1 MNLQKPWNKK
11 HFMRKL
17 FVLIIP
23 VIIFNSC
30 SKKGESDFLWEKSFG
45 EGHAYCLE
53 YSMDSGFV
61 SCGHVDNYP
70 FLVKLNKKRQSL
82 VEYQSE
88 KEGLFSSVWS
98 DTSHFIAAGNSNG
111 ELLLTGVDN
120 EGNMLWDTLVSAS
133 FDLGIANL
141 SWYGDGNLLAV
152 ATSFPD
158 STVTGNTGILFVKFD
173 TTGQIVEK
181 KEIAETG
188 LISVNKIIS
197 DESGNILFPVTRR
210 IAGNKTQAS
219 ITKYTADLNKLWET
233 ELFNNPDF
241 GAESLG
247 IIIGSDG
254 TVFVSG
260 NTELM
265 TEEEI
270 LDNSFVVSLSSSG
283 SINWKEYYEKSNT
296 GTDMMFDENGL
307 LMILNRNCFIVSLV
321 SPEDGS
327 ENGRLRMFDICDPSV
342 TDAYGE
348 DFDFTCEGNLMIAGS
363 RGGNF
368 YLALKSLL

>member
-1 MNLQKPWNKK
+1 
-11 HFMRKL
+11 MRKL
-17 FVLIIP
+17 FVIIIP

-30 SKKGESDFLWEKSFG
+30 NKEEESNFLWEKSFG
-45 EGHAYCLE
+45 EGHAYYLE

-61 SCGHVDNYP
+61 SCGQVDNYP
-70 FLVKLNKKRQSL
+70 FLVKLNKNNRTL
-82 VEYQSE
+82 IEFESE
-88 KEGLFSSVWS
+88 REGLFSSVWS
-98 DTSHFIAAGNSNG
+98 DTSRFIAAGSSNG
-111 ELLLTGVDN
+111 KMLLAGIDN
-120 EGNMLWDTLVSAS
+120 KGSMLWDTLISAS
-133 FDLGIANL
+133 FALDITNL
-141 SWYGDGNLLAV
+141 SYNGDGNLLAV
-152 ATSFPD
+152 ATSISD
-158 STVTGNTGILFVKFD
+158 SAVSGNTGILFVKFD
-173 TTGQIVEK
+173 TTGQIAEK

-197 DESGNILFPVTRR
+197 DESGNIFFPVTRR
-210 IAGNKTQAS
+210 IAGNKTKANVA
-219 ITKYTADLNKLWET
+219 KYTADLNKLWET

-265 TEEEI
+265 AEEEI

-283 SINWKEYYEKSNT
+283 SINWKKYYEKSNT
-296 GTDMMFDENGL
+296 GIDLMFDENGL
-307 LMILNRNCFIVSLV
+307 LMILNRNCFIVSLI

-363 RGGNF
+363 RGSNF